1 MMLEFISMSVIGIMT
16 LLFVALGIDFLAFLL
31 TEKPR
36 KNVRR
41 RR

>member
-1 MMLEFISMSVIGIMT
+1 MMLEFISLSVIGIVALMI
-16 LLFVALGIDFLAFLL
+16 VALGIDFLAFIL

-36 KNVRR
+36 KNIRR